1 MHQNN
6 SQEVFIEKF
15 YDSALRKEDTPFTQI
30 YNFVVQNLLN
40 HEALVIWIYLQTK
53 PPSWKVNRNEL
64 LTHFVDMGRD
74 KIEKC
79 LAVLKAVG
87 LIEIY
92 SIREGGKI
100 VGWETYVKCGIGCEE
115 KINKYKIDYLK
126 AKEEK
131 KNKKS
136 KSCQNPETQ
145 GSGDNQNTEIQGSGG
160 KVKIPH
166 KIRPKGDIH
175 QIPEIP
181 GSGELGYIER
191 KSDHKEREKERNTTT
206 RERVEGECVPF
217 DSFWNLYPHHFP
229 SSEKT
234 CRSIWVNRKLDSI
247 APTIIEAV
255 TKFLATDFR
264 WIGSHAPAA
273 KTFLL
278 QDMWTLEPMVD
289 SKIKKEQ
296 HAKQEAEQQRIA
308 NEKRIEEQSKF
319 SEEKYQRQK
328 EEQYKR
334 DAEAFRAISKTAMT
348 KGTKE
353 GLNGLLAALGAKS
366 KFSESIE

>member
-1 MHQNN
+1 MPVENAK
-6 SQEVFIEKF
+6 EVFIEKF

-64 LTHFVDMGRD
+64 LTHFVDIGRD
-74 KIEKC
+74 KLEKC
-79 LAVLKAVG
+79 LAVLKSVG

-115 KINKYKIDYLK
+115 KINKYKIEYLQ
-126 AKEEK
+126 AKEQK
-131 KNKKS
+131 KNKKNNA
-136 KSCQNPETQ
+136 CQIPETQ
-145 GSGDNQNTEIQGSGG
+145 GSGVHQTTEIQGSGG

-166 KIRPKGDIH
+166 KIRPKADIH
-175 QIPEIP
+175 QIPENP
-181 GSGELGYIER
+181 GSGESGYIER
-191 KSDHKEREKERNTTT
+191 KSDNKEREKERNTTT
-206 RERVEGECVPF
+206 RTRVDGECVPF

-264 WIGSHAPAA
+264 WLGNHAPAA

-278 QDMWTLEPMVD
+278 QDMWTQEPMVD
-289 SKIKKEQ
+289 SKAKKEQ
-296 HAKQEAEQQRIA
+296 QAKQQAEQQRIE
-308 NEKRIEEQSKF
+308 NEKRQAEQAKY
-319 SEEKYQRQK
+319 SEERYQRQK
-328 EEQYKR
+328 EEQYKQ
-334 DAEAFRAISKTAMT
+334 DAKAYRNVLSESAKRNLGDVFS
-348 KGTKE
+348 
-353 GLNGLLAALGAKS
+353 LLGAKS
-366 KFSESIE
+366 KFTETIE